1 MSSHFSTSGSLS
13 TRAAPAVFTASIF
26 LSAALLFAIQPMFGK
41 MASPM
46 LGGTPAVWSVALVFF
61 QGVLLLGYLWAH
73 LLATRVSTRVGALLH
88 LGVCVAAFAMLPIAP
103 AAWEPPAGGGYGV
116 WLLAFFAVSTGVQ
129 FFAVAAN
136 GPLLQAWFARTGHS
150 RAVDPY
156 FLYAASNAGSLLAL
170 LAYPFVVEP
179 LVGLETQSR
188 VWTVGFVALSLCLVA
203 CAAMTQ
209 GGSALDQRPRRAPP
223 TSWTQR
229 FAWMAPSFVA
239 SGLLVSA
246 TSHISTDIASAPLLW
261 VVPLGLFLGTFVV
274 AFRPLAPAIEMPVR
288 LAHVFFVALALL
300 LLVDARALSLFVHL
314 GALTLAAFVA
324 HRALYESRPER
335 EALTTF
341 YAFMSL
347 GGVAGG
353 VFAALLA
360 PLVFTSVV
368 EYPLLLVVSLLCHRS
383 VVAKLRGVSAR
394 DFGLPALIV
403 CIVFVLVLI
412 VAMLGAWGAALAV
425 ATPAFAVCLL
435 LSRDRA
441 PAMLVFAAG
450 AFCTAAVVPPLFSEV
465 QTFRSFFG
473 VHRISYDED
482 GRVRFLA
489 HGTTIH
495 GGVRVRN
502 ADGSPLPARPQPTTY
517 YTFSGP
523 IGEVIRSVRA
533 HKGNLNHVA
542 LIGLGTGALACHREP
557 GETFAFYEIDALVI
571 SLARDRAKF
580 PFLPDCAPDAPII
593 LGDARLRIAGQQEK
607 SELLIVDAFSSDAI
621 PIHLMTAEAIA
632 LYRSKLVSD
641 GVILFHISHR
651 VMDLS
656 DTVAGAAAAAGLR
669 SFIRTDSGSSAGRE
683 DLWTPSRVVAV
694 VMRPED
700 LGDLALAG
708 GEWSPLAP
716 DAQAR
721 PWTDDYSTILTPLI
735 AGFRR

>member
-1 MSSHFSTSGSLS
+1 MSFSFSASGLLS
-13 TRAAPAVFTASIF
+13 ARAAPAVFTASIF

-73 LLATRVSTRVGALLH
+73 LLATRVPTRMGALLH
-88 LGVCVAAFAMLPIAP
+88 LGVCVAAFALLPIAP

-116 WLLAFFAVSTGVQ
+116 WLLAFFAVSTGAP

-136 GPLLQAWFARTGHS
+136 GPLLQAWFARTGHA
-150 RAVDPY
+150 RAADPY
-156 FLYAASNAGSLLAL
+156 FLYAASNAGSLMAL
-170 LAYPFVVEP
+170 LAYPFVIEP
-179 LVGLETQSR
+179 LVGLKTQSH
-188 VWTVGFVALSLCLVA
+188 VWTVGFVALGVCLVA
-203 CAAMTQ
+203 CAAMAQ
-209 GGSALDQRPRRAPP
+209 GGADLDQRLRRAPA

-229 FAWMAPSFVA
+229 FIWMAPSFIA

-246 TSHISTDIASAPLLW
+246 TSHISTDVASAPLLW
-261 VVPLGLFLGTFVV
+261 VVPLALFLGTFVV
-274 AFRPLAPAIEMPVR
+274 AFRPLAASIETPVR
-288 LAHVFFVALALL
+288 LAHIFFVAIALL
-300 LLVDARALSLFVHL
+300 MLVDARVLSLFVHL

-324 HRALYESRPER
+324 HRALYESRPEH

-360 PLVFTSVV
+360 PLLFTNVL
-368 EYPLLLVVSLLCHRS
+368 EYPLLLVVSLLCHRG
-383 VVAKLRGVSAR
+383 VVEKLRGVRAR
-394 DFGLPALIV
+394 DFGFPALLV
-403 CIVFVLVLI
+403 GLVFASVLI
-412 VAMLGAWGAALAV
+412 AATFAALSAALAV
-425 ATPAFAVCLL
+425 ATAAFAVCLL
-435 LSRDRA
+435 LNRDRG
-441 PAMLVFAAG
+441 PALLVFGAG
-450 AFCTAAVVPPLFSEV
+450 VFCTAAAAPALFSEV

-482 GRVRFLA
+482 GRVRYLA

-533 HKGNLNHVA
+533 HKGGLNHVA
-542 LIGLGTGALACHREP
+542 LIGLGTGALACHRQP
-557 GETFAFYEIDALVI
+557 GETFAFYEIDALVM

-621 PIHLMTAEAIA
+621 PIHLMTAEAIR

-651 VMDLS
+651 MMDLS
-656 DTVAGAAAAAGLR
+656 QTVAGAAAAAGLPSLIR
-669 SFIRTDSGSSAGRE
+669 SDSDSTVGRE

-694 VMRPED
+694 VARPED
-700 LGDLALAG
+700 LGDVALAG
-708 GEWSPLAP
+708 GEWSLLTP
-716 DAQAR
+716 DGQAR